1 MGIYGEYRP
10 LVGLRLFVLAL
21 TTVLVS
27 EPVLAQSRAE
37 SPPGN
42 VQRRRA
48 ESNQRINP
56 YWDGFILKHQGNCRE
71 AIAKLKPLAKRGFGY
86 EDAQTAL
93 GECYLQLAGM
103 DTDGGSAPDRDK
115 MFAIAEFQ
123 SGLDWIS
130 KASRA
135 GHFEAQAVMI
145 ALYAAGLGPD
155 EDKIEAAKWAH
166 LYLTNPSRLNLG
178 FFPNTILN
186 DLAIDLQDIFGHPAN
201 ESLELRQSWLLQ
213 TIGVALIDVSP
224 HAMTQGVPTPND
236 RPFLEIFIG
245 GLKHGID
252 IRIGWCRRRG
262 RPLRFARYG

>member
-37 SPPGN
+37 SPPEN

-145 ALYAAGLGPD
+145 DLYAAGLGPD

-178 FFPNTILN
+178 APIAAVVSIEQIKEAM
-186 DLAIDLQDIFGHPAN
+186 DN
-201 ESLELRQSWLLQ
+201 ESWL
-213 TIGVALIDVSP
+213 IGKQRARDWVPLYDDTPPQVPEI
-224 HAMTQGVPTPND
+224 TQD
-236 RPFLEIFIG
+236 
-245 GLKHGID
+245 KK
-252 IRIGWCRRRG
+252 
-262 RPLRFARYG
+262 

>member
-1 MGIYGEYRP
+1 M
-10 LVGLRLFVLAL
+10 VGLRLFVLAL

-37 SPPGN
+37 SPPEN

-71 AIAKLKPLAKRGFGY
+71 AVVKLKPIAERGFGY

-178 FFPNTILN
+178 APIAAVVSIEQIKEAM
-186 DLAIDLQDIFGHPAN
+186 DN
-201 ESLELRQSWLLQ
+201 ESWL
-213 TIGVALIDVSP
+213 IGKQRARDWVPLYDDTPPQVPEI
-224 HAMTQGVPTPND
+224 TQD
-236 RPFLEIFIG
+236 
-245 GLKHGID
+245 KK
-252 IRIGWCRRRG
+252 
-262 RPLRFARYG
+262 

>member
-1 MGIYGEYRP
+1 M
-10 LVGLRLFVLAL
+10 VGLRLFVLAL

-37 SPPGN
+37 SPPEN

-71 AIAKLKPLAKRGFGY
+71 AVVKLKPIAERGFGY

-178 FFPNTILN
+178 APIAAVVSIEQIKEAM
-186 DLAIDLQDIFGHPAN
+186 DN
-201 ESLELRQSWLLQ
+201 ESWL
-213 TIGVALIDVSP
+213 IGKQRARDWVPLYDDTPPQVP
-224 HAMTQGVPTPND
+224 ERTQD
-236 RPFLEIFIG
+236 
-245 GLKHGID
+245 KK
-252 IRIGWCRRRG
+252 
-262 RPLRFARYG
+262 

>member
-37 SPPGN
+37 SPPEN

-71 AIAKLKPLAKRGFGY
+71 AVVKLKPLAARGFGY

-178 FFPNTILN
+178 APIAAVVSIEQIKEAM
-186 DLAIDLQDIFGHPAN
+186 DN
-201 ESLELRQSWLLQ
+201 ESWL
-213 TIGVALIDVSP
+213 IGKQRARDWVPLYDDTPPQVPEI
-224 HAMTQGVPTPND
+224 TQD
-236 RPFLEIFIG
+236 
-245 GLKHGID
+245 KK
-252 IRIGWCRRRG
+252 
-262 RPLRFARYG
+262 

>member
-37 SPPGN
+37 SPPEN

-71 AIAKLKPLAKRGFGY
+71 AVVKLKPIAERGFGY

-178 FFPNTILN
+178 APIAAVVSIEQIKEAM
-186 DLAIDLQDIFGHPAN
+186 DN
-201 ESLELRQSWLLQ
+201 ESWL
-213 TIGVALIDVSP
+213 IGKQRARDWVPLYDDTPPQVP
-224 HAMTQGVPTPND
+224 ERTQD
-236 RPFLEIFIG
+236 
-245 GLKHGID
+245 KK
-252 IRIGWCRRRG
+252 
-262 RPLRFARYG
+262 

>member
-1 MGIYGEYRP
+1 M
-10 LVGLRLFVLAL
+10 VGLRLFVLAL

-37 SPPGN
+37 SPPEN

-71 AIAKLKPLAKRGFGY
+71 AIVKLKPLAERGFGY

-115 MFAIAEFQ
+115 MFAITEFQ

-178 FFPNTILN
+178 APIAAVVSIEQIKEAM
-186 DLAIDLQDIFGHPAN
+186 DN
-201 ESLELRQSWLLQ
+201 ESWL
-213 TIGVALIDVSP
+213 IGKQRARDWVPLYDDTPPQVPEI
-224 HAMTQGVPTPND
+224 TQD
-236 RPFLEIFIG
+236 
-245 GLKHGID
+245 KK
-252 IRIGWCRRRG
+252 
-262 RPLRFARYG
+262 

>member
-37 SPPGN
+37 SPPEN

-71 AIAKLKPLAKRGFGY
+71 AVVKLKPIAERGFGY

-178 FFPNTILN
+178 APIAAVVSIEQIKEAM
-186 DLAIDLQDIFGHPAN
+186 DN
-201 ESLELRQSWLLQ
+201 ESWL
-213 TIGVALIDVSP
+213 IGKQRARDWVPLYDDTPPQVPEI
-224 HAMTQGVPTPND
+224 TQD
-236 RPFLEIFIG
+236 
-245 GLKHGID
+245 KK
-252 IRIGWCRRRG
+252 
-262 RPLRFARYG
+262 

>member
-37 SPPGN
+37 SPPEN

-71 AIAKLKPLAKRGFGY
+71 AVVKLKPLAERGFGY

-178 FFPNTILN
+178 APIAAVVSIEQIKEAM
-186 DLAIDLQDIFGHPAN
+186 DN
-201 ESLELRQSWLLQ
+201 ESWL
-213 TIGVALIDVSP
+213 IGKQRARDWVPLYDDTPPQVPEI
-224 HAMTQGVPTPND
+224 TQD
-236 RPFLEIFIG
+236 
-245 GLKHGID
+245 KK
-252 IRIGWCRRRG
+252 
-262 RPLRFARYG
+262 

>member
-178 FFPNTILN
+178 APVAAVVSIEQIKEAM
-186 DLAIDLQDIFGHPAN
+186 DN
-201 ESLELRQSWLLQ
+201 ESWL
-213 TIGVALIDVSP
+213 IGKQRARDWVPLYDDTPPQVPEITQDKKEP
-224 HAMTQGVPTPND
+224 HSIA
-236 RPFLEIFIG
+236 I
-245 GLKHGID
+245 
-252 IRIGWCRRRG
+252 
-262 RPLRFARYG
+262 

>member
-1 MGIYGEYRP
+1 M
-10 LVGLRLFVLAL
+10 VGLRLFVLAL

-37 SPPGN
+37 SPPEN

-71 AIAKLKPLAKRGFGY
+71 AVVKLKPLAERGFGY

-178 FFPNTILN
+178 APIAAVVSIEQIKEAM
-186 DLAIDLQDIFGHPAN
+186 DN
-201 ESLELRQSWLLQ
+201 ESWL
-213 TIGVALIDVSP
+213 IGKQRARDWVPLYDDTPPQVP
-224 HAMTQGVPTPND
+224 ERTQD
-236 RPFLEIFIG
+236 
-245 GLKHGID
+245 KK
-252 IRIGWCRRRG
+252 
-262 RPLRFARYG
+262 

>member
-1 MGIYGEYRP
+1 M
-10 LVGLRLFVLAL
+10 VGLRLFVLAL

-37 SPPGN
+37 SPPEN

-71 AIAKLKPLAKRGFGY
+71 AVVKLKPLAERGFGY

-178 FFPNTILN
+178 APIAAVVSIEQIKEAM
-186 DLAIDLQDIFGHPAN
+186 DN
-201 ESLELRQSWLLQ
+201 ESWL
-213 TIGVALIDVSP
+213 IGKQRARDWVPLYDDTSP
-224 HAMTQGVPTPND
+224 QVPEITQD
-236 RPFLEIFIG
+236 
-245 GLKHGID
+245 KK
-252 IRIGWCRRRG
+252 
-262 RPLRFARYG
+262 

>member
-37 SPPGN
+37 SPPEN

-93 GECYLQLAGM
+93 GECYLQLAGI

-115 MFAIAEFQ
+115 MFAITEFQ

-145 ALYAAGLGPD
+145 ALYSAGLGPD

-178 FFPNTILN
+178 APIAAVVSIEQIKEAM
-186 DLAIDLQDIFGHPAN
+186 DN
-201 ESLELRQSWLLQ
+201 ESWL
-213 TIGVALIDVSP
+213 IGKQRARDWVPLYDDTPPQVPEI
-224 HAMTQGVPTPND
+224 TQD
-236 RPFLEIFIG
+236 
-245 GLKHGID
+245 KK
-252 IRIGWCRRRG
+252 
-262 RPLRFARYG
+262 

>member
-27 EPVLAQSRAE
+27 EPALAQSRAE
-37 SPPGN
+37 SPLEN

-71 AIAKLKPLAKRGFGY
+71 AVVKLKPLAERGFGY

-178 FFPNTILN
+178 APIAAVVSIEQIKEAM
-186 DLAIDLQDIFGHPAN
+186 DN
-201 ESLELRQSWLLQ
+201 ESWL
-213 TIGVALIDVSP
+213 IGKQRARDWVPLYDDTPPQVPEI
-224 HAMTQGVPTPND
+224 TQD
-236 RPFLEIFIG
+236 
-245 GLKHGID
+245 KK
-252 IRIGWCRRRG
+252 
-262 RPLRFARYG
+262 